1 MLILLILVKHL
12 ELLEHVSVFEVV
24 IFKDYMDKESTG
36 SAS

>member
-1 MLILLILVKHL
+1 MLVKHL
-12 ELLEHVSVFEVV
+12 ELQEHISVFKVV